1 MRRVSDLYVPSQR
14 IFAFLTLSV
23 PADHLSHRFCA
34 KVLLSSPR
42 RDLFAMVCR
51 WLDSQPAID
60 DHPPRSGGAPL
71 RSAIRH
77 CDGLACGAAQGTAI
91 SPGAACVFVTV
102 TFGHCAGVVVNGE
115 ARRFRCLP
123 THRFACHGCGYC
135 RRCRERRDSECW
147 PNLRG
152 CFIVGAVLCVE
163 SAARTPPRVS
173 CGSSQAFAI
182 TTGSSRSRQA

>member
-60 DHPPRSGGAPL
+60 DHPPRSGGGPL
-71 RSAIRH
+71 TVSN
-77 CDGLACGAAQGTAI
+77 
-91 SPGAACVFVTV
+91 VTV
-102 TFGHCAGVVVNGE
+102 TDWLVAQRKVPQYRPG
-115 ARRFRCLP
+115 
-123 THRFACHGCGYC
+123 
-135 RRCRERRDSECW
+135 
-147 PNLRG
+147 
-152 CFIVGAVLCVE
+152 
-163 SAARTPPRVS
+163 PPAF
-173 CGSSQAFAI
+173 SSQ
-182 TTGSSRSRQA
+182 